1 MHGDFAPLICYE
13 SVFGEY
19 VSRFAFKHAQW
30 ICIITN
36 DGWWGNSYG
45 HQQHLSYARLRAI
58 ECRKSVVRSA
68 NTGISA
74 LILPNGTIS
83 SQLAYGEA
91 GVLEGEIVKSEL
103 ITFYSVHGDY
113 LGRLASFLA
122 FIYLLQLI
130 ITNLKKNK

>member
-1 MHGDFAPLICYE
+1 MHGDFASLICYE
-13 SVFGEY
+13 SIFGEY
-19 VSRFAFKHAQW
+19 VSRFTPKHAQW

-36 DGWWGNSYG
+36 DGWWGDSFG

-58 ECRKSVVRSA
+58 ECRKSIVRSA

-83 SQLAYGEA
+83 SQLDYGEA
-91 GVLEGEIVKSEL
+91 GTIEGEIVKSDL

-113 LGRLASFLA
+113 LGRLAYFLA
-122 FIYLLQLI
+122 FIYLLQMI
-130 ITNLKKNK
+130 IINLKK